1 MGFLHRLRAY
11 AAHPDPLAAAVNTIA
26 LAVGFNLPLYPLFV
40 IYAGG
45 SGALPSTLL
54 AGCGAPFF
62 LALPAITR
70 RHPRLGR
77 ALLPVIGT
85 LNTLYCTWILGELSA
100 TQMFFVPVAMAA
112 ALSFHRRE
120 ALLMLGLLGLPLAA
134 FLVFQ
139 GRYPAPP
146 HAFDAASLTSLMRM
160 NAFSVA
166 CLTGFI
172 GLVFANLRD
181 PGE

>member
-1 MGFLHRLRAY
+1 MRFLHRLRAY
-11 AAHPDPLAAAVNTIA
+11 AAHPDPLTAAVNTIA

-45 SGALPSTLL
+45 SGGMPSTLL

-62 LALPAITR
+62 LYLPAITR

-77 ALLPVIGT
+77 AFLPVIGT
-85 LNTLYCTWILGELSA
+85 LNTLYCSWILGELSA
-100 TQMFFVPVAMAA
+100 TQMFFLPVAMAT

-120 ALLMLGLLGLPLAA
+120 AWLMLPLLGLPLVA
-134 FLVFQ
+134 FLGFQ

-146 HAFDAASLTSLMRM
+146 YDFDAASLTSLMRM
-160 NAFSVA
+160 NAFSVT